1 MTVSK
6 EILHITLIL
15 LPGIVSF
22 LITEALIPHKQA
34 EFNRSVIYVITLS
47 AMSFLISLGIWN
59 FYSYL
64 SIKLKFAKQL
74 PFLELK
80 ENIFSFHSN
89 YEFAI
94 LVFFISMVIG
104 LFFAWAINNKIIYKF
119 MNQLGASNMNSD
131 LEVWDDFF
139 QEKREN
145 AFVVIRDIKND
156 IMYYGSVKYYST
168 ATAKMI
174 ALYLVDIDVFINSSS
189 EKLYHIQELYLPFNQ
204 ETMTIE
210 FPDFKKSKK
219 D

>member
-104 LFFAWAINNKIIYKF
+104 LFFAWAINNKGQDNLKRYKV
-119 MNQLGASNMNSD
+119 S
-131 LEVWDDFF
+131 
-139 QEKREN
+139 R
-145 AFVVIRDIKND
+145 
-156 IMYYGSVKYYST
+156 KYYNT
-168 ATAKMI
+168 
-174 ALYLVDIDVFINSSS
+174 D
-189 EKLYHIQELYLPFNQ
+189 EKQVCIPFKN
-204 ETMTIE
+204 
-210 FPDFKKSKK
+210 FRV
-219 D
+219 